1 MYRPRPEHD
10 RDQECGFSYSHEP
23 ADGSDRPLPV
33 TELALRMDGL
43 TKSDDDSEARA
54 RSAEATVFLSY
65 ADLSDALGLELTRG
79 YGSDRIR
86 ARVLTTL
93 GFEVTATTT
102 VSAASGNRI
111 TFQGLQGRGPR
122 RPARGRREVARP
134 GLRRADRAAEHP
146 RRPPTALGHHHG
158 AGPHRPLLRRV
169 GHLPP
174 RRRPGHLV
182 ERVGRREIRCRG
194 PEEP

>member
-10 RDQECGFSYSHEP
+10 RDQKCEFSYSYSHEP
-23 ADGSDRPLPV
+23 ADGSDRPLPL

-86 ARVLTTL
+86 APRPDHPRLRGHRDDDRL
-93 GFEVTATTT
+93 G
-102 VSAASGNRI
+102 GLRQPRHL
-111 TFQGLQGRGPR
+111 QGLQGRGPR
-122 RPARGRREVARP
+122 RPARGR
-134 GLRRADRAAEHP
+134 
-146 RRPPTALGHHHG
+146 
-158 AGPHRPLLRRV
+158 
-169 GHLPP
+169 
-174 RRRPGHLV
+174 
-182 ERVGRREIRCRG
+182 
-194 PEEP
+194 